1 MFIYSQQQ
9 PLCTFSCAV
18 SKIILKILE
27 LGIHIDVH
35 IHLVKQQNEHSPFIT
50 TLIISFQS
58 LTLEATLHVIFFP
71 SAAVALW
78 IINVAGSLGLMLNC
92 PLKAG
97 NNVTAPD
104 AVLVPIM
111 LLVSISQD
119 TRVSDSPD
127 KVKSHSKRNS
137 EELPSKTLNVIR
149 TEVSVLL
156 SGPCCGAGRV
166 HVMFASTAQRN
177 SPVNTTYSGDRLNV

>member
-1 MFIYSQQQ
+1 M
-9 PLCTFSCAV
+9 
-18 SKIILKILE
+18 
-27 LGIHIDVH
+27 
-35 IHLVKQQNEHSPFIT
+35 
-50 TLIISFQS
+50 
-58 LTLEATLHVIFFP
+58 ATLHEIFFP

-104 AVLVPIM
+104 AALVAIM
-111 LLVSISQD
+111 LLLSICQD

-137 EELPSKTLNVIR
+137 EELPSKTLNVVRI
-149 TEVSVLL
+149 EVSVVL
-156 SGPCCGAGRV
+156 SGPCCGEGRV
-166 HVMFASTAQRN
+166 HVMFASTARRN
-177 SPVNTTYSGDRLNV
+177 

>member
-1 MFIYSQQQ
+1 M
-9 PLCTFSCAV
+9 
-18 SKIILKILE
+18 
-27 LGIHIDVH
+27 H
-35 IHLVKQQNEHSPFIT
+35 IHLVRQQNEHSPFIT
-50 TLIISFQS
+50 TQIISFQS
-58 LTLEATLHVIFFP
+58 LTPEVTVHVICFP

-78 IINVAGSLGLMLNC
+78 IINVARSLGLMLNC

-111 LLVSISQD
+111 LLLSISQD
-119 TRVSDSPD
+119 TRISDSPD

-137 EELPSKTLNVIR
+137 EELPSKTLNVVR

>member
-1 MFIYSQQQ
+1 M
-9 PLCTFSCAV
+9 
-18 SKIILKILE
+18 
-27 LGIHIDVH
+27 
-35 IHLVKQQNEHSPFIT
+35 
-50 TLIISFQS
+50 
-58 LTLEATLHVIFFP
+58 IFFP

-137 EELPSKTLNVIR
+137 EELPSKTLNVVR
-149 TEVSVLL
+149 TEMSVLL
-156 SGPCCGAGRV
+156 SGPRCGEGRV

-177 SPVNTTYSGDRLNV
+177 